1 MVACL
6 VRSVINIS
14 SAAFVSRNTLVLPGL
29 GELVG
34 CRLVNERTVLVREG
48 ELDVRFVLI
57 DYEII
62 SLEYSRLELS

>member
-1 MVACL
+1 MVAGL
-6 VRSVINIS
+6 VRSVIDIT

-34 CRLVNERTVLVREG
+34 CRLINERTVLVRES

-57 DYEII
+57 DYEMI
-62 SLEYSRLELS
+62 SLEYSRLKVS